1 MEATSVQVFRLFCHE
16 IVGKACFADGSSIAT
31 VFRKIESLSV
41 LTLRYVSRGKKFLY
55 ALLCCTIERNGNNI
69 EVSK

>member
-16 IVGKACFADGSSIAT
+16 IVGKACF
-31 VFRKIESLSV
+31 